1 LFYQRSIPEHRA
13 NSITVDDGDAAGSG
27 RAKQPTKTKLGRAI
41 SWKSWQSNRRERER
55 DGKGSSSGGTG
66 QDRRWHGE
74 LGHICM
80 RRWYMEM
87 WLPLMGEK
95 GTSTT
100 GRRPQPAKQR
110 NASFAA
116 SLHVCVV
123 LVVCPVSARSSFT
136 SRLGRAPP
144 FPPLPSLS
152 IMSHSSAAA
161 GRTTQLNSQLQRDLT
176 ESDM

>member
-1 LFYQRSIPEHRA
+1 VEIM
-13 NSITVDDGDAAGSG
+13 
-27 RAKQPTKTKLGRAI
+27 AKQPK
-41 SWKSWQSNRRERER
+41 RER

-80 RRWYMEM
+80 RRCYMEM

-110 NASFAA
+110 KASFAA

-161 GRTTQLNSQLQRDLT
+161 GRATQLNSQLQRDLT

>member
-1 LFYQRSIPEHRA
+1 M
-13 NSITVDDGDAAGSG
+13 
-27 RAKQPTKTKLGRAI
+27 AKQPK
-41 SWKSWQSNRRERER
+41 RERER

-110 NASFAA
+110 KASFAA

-136 SRLGRAPP
+136 SRLGKGSSLPS
-144 FPPLPSLS
+144 PPLS
-152 IMSHSSAAA
+152 IHHVPQQRCCREGYS
-161 GRTTQLNSQLQRDLT
+161 TQLAATERLDGVRYVATMHLVYDKRVDLMQRNQAIINKT
-176 ESDM
+176 SE